1 MQVYEIAL
9 SIEDNRWNKI
19 PDLQNLCER
28 AVSAAVKNIDLR
40 PFAELSIAFID
51 DTHMQ
56 NLNKKYRQKD
66 KPTNVL
72 SFPATPIDGFAPL
85 LGDIVL
91 AYDTLETEAETA
103 NISLEDHL
111 THLVMHGFYHLQG
124 YDHQNDQDAKIMEA
138 LEIKALSHL
147 DIANPYARERSL

>member
-9 SIEDNRWNKI
+9 SIEDVRWNQI
-19 PDLQNLCER
+19 PDLQSLCER
-28 AVSAAVKNIDLR
+28 AVRAAVKNIDVR
-40 PFAELSIAFID
+40 PFIELSIAFID

-72 SFPATPIDGFAPL
+72 SFPATPIDEFAPL

-91 AYDTLETEAETA
+91 AYDTLEAEAEAA
-103 NISLEDHL
+103 NISLEDHI
-111 THLVMHGFYHLQG
+111 THLVVHGFYHLQG
-124 YDHQNDQDAKIMEA
+124 YDHQEVQDAEIMEA
-138 LEIKALSHL
+138 LEIKTLSHL
-147 DIANPYARERSL
+147 DIANPYAKERSL